1 MIKSC
6 AFYNQY
12 DTYLNNI
19 LCLYLQDTEEEEDD
33 GDDDDDDSSADSM
46 GSSLDS
52 GLLWTGDSMTDKVMT
67 IWLKRKE
74 NLCHDYSL
82 VGFLLSPN
90 PTIME
95 AAEKLT
101 ADHKAAVARLIEKL
115 FVDPLLVGP
124 ARVAEMTMLI
134 NTFWSEYT
142 DFTLRISRFRGED
155 MWFIAVI
162 PDHAA
167 YTWYKTHSVWSTI
180 ILGKLGCSVCPKILG
195 IGTAERD
202 WKQIKAVKT
211 GQRAALSAEKCKK
224 CDSDEE

>member
-1 MIKSC
+1 MIQSC

-46 GSSLDS
+46 GISLDL

-95 AAEKLT
+95 ATEKYN
-101 ADHKAAVARLIEKL
+101 ADHKAAVARLIE
-115 FVDPLLVGP
+115 
-124 ARVAEMTMLI
+124 
-134 NTFWSEYT
+134 
-142 DFTLRISRFRGED
+142 
-155 MWFIAVI
+155 
-162 PDHAA
+162 
-167 YTWYKTHSVWSTI
+167 
-180 ILGKLGCSVCPKILG
+180 
-195 IGTAERD
+195 
-202 WKQIKAVKT
+202 
-211 GQRAALSAEKCKK
+211 
-224 CDSDEE
+224 